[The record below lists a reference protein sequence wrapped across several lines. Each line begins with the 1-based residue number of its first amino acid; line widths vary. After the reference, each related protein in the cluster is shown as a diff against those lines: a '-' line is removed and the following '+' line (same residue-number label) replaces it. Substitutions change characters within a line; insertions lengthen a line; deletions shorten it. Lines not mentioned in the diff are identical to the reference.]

1 MNGVIDIARAKLERM
16 KRNDYPYPDDD
27 ILIIPRGGNPGA
39 GPGASAALFVA
50 EPDIAAVNAT
60 APPER
65 PLRNDGTIAQEMIK
79 SAFVAHPQLPP
90 HQLPF
95 RPRTQ

>member
-16 KRNDYPYPDDD
+16 KRSDYPYPDDD
-27 ILIIPRGGNPGA
+27 ILVIPRGGNPGA

-60 APPER
+60 ARPEKL
-65 PLRNDGTIAQEMIK
+65 LRNDGTNAEQVIK
-79 SAFVAHPQLPP
+79 SVFVADPNADRHKLRVPHRPQ
-90 HQLPF
+90 
-95 RPRTQ
+95 